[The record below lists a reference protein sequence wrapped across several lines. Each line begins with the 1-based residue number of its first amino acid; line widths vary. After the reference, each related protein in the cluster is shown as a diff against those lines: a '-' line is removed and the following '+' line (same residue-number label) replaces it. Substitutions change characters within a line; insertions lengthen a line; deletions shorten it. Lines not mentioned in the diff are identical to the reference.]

1 MWFDV
6 SFYLY
11 GLCLLNLL
19 LLLCGSVCGPVSR
32 GGSGRLFLH
41 VLEDFL
47 GRVFGQGRRR
57 RVLGGKLQV
66 NSHLVSSK
74 LLLVDKDHVA
84 LFARLE
90 AFVDRFDVVEKVIAP
105 FKRFVATLA
114 VEYPLAVNGLC
125 KTSSLYK
132 KSFTH
137 ILENII
143 YLYVLFKGPLVRQ

>member
-1 MWFDV
+1 M
-6 SFYLY
+6 
-11 GLCLLNLL
+11 
-19 LLLCGSVCGPVSR
+19 SR
-32 GGSGRLFLH
+32 GGSGRLLLH

-57 RVLGGKLQV
+57 RVLWGKLQV

-90 AFVDRFDVVEKVIAP
+90 AFVDRLDVVEKVIAP

-137 ILENII
+137 TLENIVI

>member
-1 MWFDV
+1 M
-6 SFYLY
+6 
-11 GLCLLNLL
+11 
-19 LLLCGSVCGPVSR
+19 SR
-32 GGSGRLFLH
+32 GGSGRLLLH
-41 VLEDFL
+41 VLEDLL
-47 GRVFGQGRRR
+47 GCVFGQGRRR

-90 AFVDRFDVVEKVIAP
+90 AFVDRLDVVEKVIAP

-137 ILENII
+137 TLENIVI